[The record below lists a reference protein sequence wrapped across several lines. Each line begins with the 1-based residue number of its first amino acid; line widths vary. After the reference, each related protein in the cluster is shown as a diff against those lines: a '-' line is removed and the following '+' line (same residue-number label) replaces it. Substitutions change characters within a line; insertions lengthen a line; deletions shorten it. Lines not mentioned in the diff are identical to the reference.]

1 MKKILISLLVLTAF
15 TGIAF
20 ANGGKDADAAGDKPL
35 RIAFVSPF
43 IGHPYWVT
51 VTEGVEAASK
61 EFNVDFTET
70 GPIGEVNI
78 DTQISAI
85 ETAIASK
92 VDGILTMA
100 LNPEAF
106 TPVINRAEAAG
117 IPVVLIDTDAP
128 ESNRHAYAGT
138 SNFEAGYSA
147 GKAMIEATGGK
158 GKVGIIT
165 GAIDAANLNQRIDG
179 FKKAIKEGSSLEVID
194 IQDSNSDIL
203 IQTEKAQSMLQAN
216 PDLTAFFGTDAT
228 SAIAAAKI
236 VDEKGLSDRISIVG
250 FDDMPETLDY
260 IRKGII
266 DATTVQ
272 RNYMMGYMGIEILKN
287 IIDGNPPEEQ
297 VIDTGVVIVTAEN
310 IDTYK

>member
-20 ANGGKDADAAGDKPL
+20 ANGGKDTNASGDKPL

-51 VTEGVEAASK
+51 VTEGVADASK
-61 EFNVDFTET
+61 EFNIDFTET

-128 ESNRHAYAGT
+128 KSNRHAYAGT

-147 GKAMIEATGGK
+147 GKALVEATGGS

-179 FKKAIKEGSSLEVID
+179 FKKAIGEDSSLEVID

-236 VDEKGLSDRISIVG
+236 VDEKGLADKISIVG
-250 FDDMPETLDY
+250 FDDMAETLDY

-272 RNYMMGYMGIEILKN
+272 RIYMMGYMGIEILKEIN
-287 IIDGNPPEEQ
+287 DGNLPAEQ
-297 VIDTGVVIVTAEN
+297 INDTGVVIVTSEN
-310 IDTYK
+310 VDSY